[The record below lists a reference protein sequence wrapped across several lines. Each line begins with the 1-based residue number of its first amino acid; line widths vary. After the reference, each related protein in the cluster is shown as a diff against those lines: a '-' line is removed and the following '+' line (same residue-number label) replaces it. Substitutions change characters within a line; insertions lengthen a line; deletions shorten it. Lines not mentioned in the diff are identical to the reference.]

1 MSQQRSMADRL
12 DSLGRWLAFAAR
24 TLGSLPSAVVHFRET
39 LRQFH
44 RMVIGS
50 LPLSLVAGAAIGVV
64 LWLHVRGVILR
75 SSIGGPSALPYLPTA
90 IALAVVLEFAPIGAG
105 LIAAGRIGASL
116 GAELGA
122 MRITEQIDALEV
134 MGLSAMRQ
142 LVAPRVLAC
151 MLALPVLTVLI
162 AAMAIGS
169 GFVAEIVAGSL
180 SPNLYEQ
187 RTWDELYLDES
198 LASLGKTIVFGF
210 AVGVSGCFFGMEAAG
225 GTESV
230 GQAATLGV
238 ERSTLLVLLANVVL
252 VKLIQVLMMS

>member
-1 MSQQRSMADRL
+1 MSQQRSLADRL
-12 DSLGRWLAFAAR
+12 DSMRRWMTFALRAFV
-24 TLGSLPSAVVHFRET
+24 SLPSAVVCVRES
-39 LRQFH
+39 LRQFY
-44 RMVIGS
+44 RVVIGS
-50 LPLSLVAGAAIGVV
+50 LPLSLVAGAAIGIV

-122 MRITEQIDALEV
+122 MRITEQIDAFEV
-134 MGLSAMRQ
+134 MGLSTIRH

-151 MLALPVLTVLI
+151 MVALPMLTVLI
-162 AAMAIGS
+162 AATAIGS
-169 GFVAEIVAGSL
+169 GFVAELLAGSL
-180 SPNLYEQ
+180 SPGIYEQ

-210 AVGVSGCFFGMEAAG
+210 AVGVSGCFFGLEAVG

-252 VKLIQVLMMS
+252 VKLIQVLVMS